1 MAFRVKTTTKAD
13 RDLDEILMW
22 LLAEGAG
29 ETGFRWFVSLQ
40 KAMGSLANFP
50 ARCSIA
56 PESATFPF
64 EVRQLLYGHKANVY
78 RVLFTIEGDLVV
90 VLHVRRPG
98 QDIISWQ

>member
-29 ETGFRWFVSLQ
+29 ETGFRWFVGLQ

-56 PESATFPF
+56 PESATFLFDSPTAL
-64 EVRQLLYGHKANVY
+64 RSQGK
-78 RVLFTIEGDLVV
+78 RVPRAVHHRG
-90 VLHVRRPG
+90 
-98 QDIISWQ
+98 